1 MKGYIT
7 QDREVCGTCKHFRQ
21 HYVWTGGMYL
31 PISYGHCV
39 YPARKRRRAEERCG
53 FWTER
58 ETENAP
64 G

>member
-7 QDREVCGTCKHFRQ
+7 QDREVCGGCARFRQ
-21 HYVWTGGMYL
+21 HFVCMGEAYL
-31 PISYGHCV
+31 PISCGHCV

-53 FWTER
+53 FWTAR
-58 ETENAP
+58 EKENAP